1 VGAAGGETS
10 RPGRHSWNYSS
21 VIEESDRTDAIG
33 LMLAGVA
40 IGWQVVDLEVPATSS
55 PIYSLAASRKKIGRG
70 DWTDD
75 DFRFLT
81 EALRGFT
88 GVASAQLRGLS
99 SLLRDDGALYLHP
112 SMTLIR
118 GLAEACGTAMW
129 ILEPWI
135 TPIGED
141 ESVLAEEW
149 EQLSAP
155 ILPRTQ
161 LVMLDAMSDRIRR
174 RRAEGNEAGAVQDAA
189 GLQAQKDRIRL
200 AQGEGGSTLTGDR
213 RQWTIAGQ
221 RMPSRTELAVMA
233 TEYSYGQQFRNSGM
247 NPYPMLSGYAHAS
260 LDVVFA
266 YDNADERV
274 PISNVLV
281 GREDEVQK
289 ISALG
294 LQIYAAMLNFVIKAI
309 GFPVEDFEE
318 WDGRVDEFA
327 TRPAKSKDKKGQQAE
342 S

>member
-1 VGAAGGETS
+1 MT
-10 RPGRHSWNYSS
+10 
-21 VIEESDRTDAIG
+21 EESDRSEAVG
-33 LMLAGVA
+33 LILAGLA
-40 IGWQVVDLEVPATSS
+40 IGWQVVDREAPATSS
-55 PIYSLAASRKKIGRG
+55 PIYSLAASRERIGRG
-70 DWTDD
+70 NWTDD
-75 DFRFLT
+75 DFRFLM
-81 EALRGFT
+81 EALRGLT

-99 SLLRDDGALYLHP
+99 SLLRDDGAFYLHP

-135 TPIGED
+135 TPIGAD
-141 ESVLAEEW
+141 ASVLAEEW

-155 ILPRTQ
+155 ILPRAQ
-161 LVMLDAMSDRIRR
+161 LVMIDALSDRIRR
-174 RRAEGNEAGAVQDAA
+174 RRAEGNEAAADQDAG
-189 GLQAQKDRIRL
+189 GLQAQKDRITL
-200 AQGEGGSTLTGDR
+200 AQGEGGSMLTGDR

-221 RMPSRTELAVMA
+221 RLPSRRELAVMA

-266 YDNADERV
+266 YDNADEKV
-274 PISNVLV
+274 PISNLLV

-294 LQIYAAMLNFVIKAI
+294 LRIYAAMLNCVINAI

-327 TRPAKSKDKKGQQAE
+327 TRPVRSKGDKGQQAD